1 MTKTYIVKNSNLSL
15 WKINVLSDTIYRLII
30 IIIIIIITDK
40 TRWMI
45 VNFLEGTLR

>member
-1 MTKTYIVKNSNLSL
+1 MESL
-15 WKINVLSDTIYRLII
+15 WKINVLSANIYRLIII